1 VNFANRSLTAKLVI
15 IVSLGIALILCGF
28 ALFLDRYVSHLSEKS
43 AEQHLQQEVGSVMMM
58 IDNYAKDRQ
67 QAVSVVLNVLS
78 EDLGEDFSLQTD
90 KTVQI
95 GDQATPTLKAGN
107 VVLNLNFANL
117 DRLRKTTGRVVT
129 IFARQGDDFVR
140 IATSLTK
147 ENGERAVGTFLGK
160 NHPAYARIIG
170 GGEFAGRAKLFGREY
185 AARYKA
191 IKSNDGKV
199 IGVLFAGVDITD
211 GLNSLI
217 EKIRAQKIGETGYY
231 YILDSHPGPTAG
243 TLIVH
248 QVKEKE
254 GTSIADAT
262 DSAGNTFIRQMLE
275 KQQGE
280 IRYPWINKE
289 KGETSPRDKLVV
301 FGSIPEWEWLVA
313 GGTYVDEITRD
324 AASIRNFVLLTVPLV
339 LGVVSLLLLFAS
351 RRLISKPVGEV
362 MTVFSAIGGGKY
374 DNQIDTT
381 RGDEIG
387 TLMQSLDRMQK
398 DLGVRIESEHQV
410 ANANLRVKTAL
421 DVSSTN
427 VMLADN
433 DGKIIYCN
441 QAVLEM
447 FRRAESDIRTALPTF
462 RTDGVLGASFD
473 QFHRNP
479 AHQRNMLASLKGQ
492 HRAEIEIGGRYFSLL
507 ATPVVNAEKERLGV
521 SVEWQDRTAQVL
533 LEREM
538 AGIIDAAANG
548 DFSGRFDVTHMQGFY
563 LQLGNGLNQLLN
575 GVSRA
580 LEDVGAVLGK
590 LSRGDLTEKIVA
602 DYSGMLG
609 MLKSNVNATVDQ
621 LRDIVMHIQDS
632 SEAINTASQEISSG
646 NTDLSS
652 RTEEQASSLE
662 ETASSMEQLT
672 STVRLNA
679 DNANR
684 ARELASNAQVV
695 ANKGGEVVSRVVETM
710 GSINSSSSKIA
721 DIIGVIDGIAFQTN
735 ILALNA
741 AVEAARAGEQGRGFA
756 VVATEVRNLAQRSAA
771 AAKEIKGLISDS
783 AATVDVGSKLVEQAG
798 STMDE
803 VVSAIRNVAT
813 IMNDIAAASRE
824 QSTGIE
830 QVNIAVAQMDE
841 MTQQNAALVEQAAAA
856 AESLE
861 DQANS
866 LVQCVSVFNLGR
878 TATAGKGHNARL
890 ESPRVQLSAPVAQVP
905 RSQKAKVAIKQSV
918 LPDNDTEAWEEF

>member
-1 VNFANRSLTAKLVI
+1 MNFANRSLTAKLVI
-15 IVSLGIALILCGF
+15 IISLGIAVILGGF
-28 ALFLDRYVSHLSEKS
+28 ALFLDRYVSQLSEKS
-43 AEQHLQQEVGSVMMM
+43 AEQHLQQEVGSLIMM
-58 IDNYAKDRQ
+58 IDNYARDRQ
-67 QAVSVVLNVLS
+67 HAVAVVLDTLA
-78 EDLGEDFSLQTD
+78 EDLGGDFSLQAD
-90 KTVQI
+90 KVVQI

-117 DRLRKTTGRVVT
+117 DRFRKTSGTVAT
-129 IFARQGDDFVR
+129 IFAKQGEDFIRV
-140 IATSLTK
+140 ATSLTK
-147 ENGERAVGTFLGK
+147 ENGERAIGTFLGK
-160 NHPAYARIIG
+160 NHPAYAKLIA
-170 GGEFAGRAKLFGREY
+170 GGEFAGRARLFGRDY
-185 AARYKA
+185 ATRYKA
-191 IKSNDGKV
+191 IKSSDGKV
-199 IGVLFAGVDITD
+199 VGVLFAGVDVTD
-211 GLNSLI
+211 GLNSLK
-217 EKIRAQKIGETGYY
+217 EKVRALKVGETGYY
-231 YILDSHPGPTAG
+231 YVLDANAGATAG

-248 QVKEKE
+248 PVKEKE

-262 DSAGNTFIRQMLE
+262 DSAGNAFIRQMLE
-275 KQQGE
+275 KKQGE

-289 KGETSPRDKLVV
+289 KGETSAREKLAV

-313 GGTYVDEITRD
+313 GGTYIDEITRD
-324 AASIRNFVLLTVPLV
+324 AAAVRNFVLLTVPLV
-339 LGVVSLLLLFAS
+339 LVVVSLLLLFAS
-351 RRLISKPVGEV
+351 RRLIAQPVAEV
-362 MTVFSAIGGGKY
+362 MAVFSAIGGGKY

-387 TLMQSLDRMQK
+387 SLMQSLDRMQK
-398 DLGVRIESEHQV
+398 DLGARIEAEHQV

-421 DVSSTN
+421 DVCSTN
-427 VMLADN
+427 MMLSDN

-447 FRRAESDIRTALPTF
+447 FRRAESDIRTALPAF

-479 AHQRNMLASLKGQ
+479 SHQRNMLASLQGQ

-507 ATPVVNAEKERLGV
+507 ATPVVNASKERLGV

-548 DFSGRFDVTHMQGFY
+548 DFSGRFATEHMQGFY

-575 GVSRA
+575 GVNRA
-580 LEDVGAVLGK
+580 IDDVGAVLGK

-602 DYSGMLG
+602 DYGGMLG
-609 MLKSNVNATVDQ
+609 LLKDNVNATVDQ
-621 LRDIVMHIQDS
+621 LREIVVQIQDS
-632 SEAINTASQEISSG
+632 SEAIKTASQEISSG

-662 ETASSMEQLT
+662 ETASSMEELT
-672 STVRLNA
+672 STVKLNA
-679 DNANR
+679 ENANR

-710 GSINSSSSKIA
+710 GTINASSSKIA

-783 AATVDVGSKLVEQAG
+783 GATVEVGSKLVEQAG
-798 STMDE
+798 VTMDE
-803 VVSAIRNVAT
+803 VVSAIRSVAE

-824 QSTGIE
+824 QSSGIE
-830 QVNIAVAQMDE
+830 QVNIAVSQMDE

-861 DQANS
+861 DQAHT
-866 LVQCVSVFNLGR
+866 LVECVSVFNLGR
-878 TATAGKGHNARL
+878 AVEAGAGRVARL
-890 ESPRVQLSAPVAQVP
+890 ESPRAQLSAPVLANAKP
-905 RSQKAKVAIKQSV
+905 KAAAKLSQR
-918 LPDNDTEAWEEF
+918 PDEDDWEEF

>member
-1 VNFANRSLTAKLVI
+1 MNFANRSLTAKLVI
-15 IVSLGIALILCGF
+15 IVSLGIAIILGGF
-28 ALFLDRYVSHLSEKS
+28 ALFLDRYVSNLSEKS
-43 AEQHLQQEVGSVMMM
+43 AEQHLQQEVASVILM
-58 IDNYAKDRQ
+58 IDNYARERQ
-67 QAVSVVLNVLS
+67 QAVAVVLDTLA
-78 EDLGEDFSLQTD
+78 EDLGGDFSLQPERV
-90 KTVQI
+90 VQI

-107 VVLNLNFANL
+107 VVLNLNLANL
-117 DRLRKTTGRVVT
+117 DRFRKTSGAVAT
-129 IFARQGDDFVR
+129 IFAKQGDDFVR
-140 IATSLTK
+140 VATSLTK
-147 ENGERAVGTFLGK
+147 ENGERAMGTLLGK
-160 NHPAYARIIG
+160 SHPAYAKVSA
-170 GGEFAGRAKLFGREY
+170 GGEFSGRAKLFGRDY
-185 AARYKA
+185 ATRYKA

-199 IGVLFAGVDITD
+199 IGVLFAGVDVTD
-211 GLNSLI
+211 GLKTL
-217 EKIRAQKIGETGYY
+217 KDKVRALKIGETGYY
-231 YILDSHPGPTAG
+231 YILDAHPGATAG

-248 QVKEKE
+248 PVKEKE

-262 DSAGNTFIRQMLE
+262 DSAGNAFIRQMLE

-289 KGETSPRDKLVV
+289 KGETSAREKLVV
-301 FGSIPEWEWLVA
+301 FNSIPEWEWLVA
-313 GGTYVDEITRD
+313 GGTYIDEITRD

-339 LGVVSLLLLFAS
+339 LIVVSLLLLLAS
-351 RRLISKPVGEV
+351 RRLIAQPVGEV

-374 DNQIDTT
+374 DNQVDTT

-387 TLMQSLDRMQK
+387 SLMRSLDSMQK
-398 DLGVRIESEHQV
+398 DLGARIEAEHQV

-421 DVSSTN
+421 DVCSTN
-427 VMLADN
+427 MMLADN

-447 FRRAESDIRTALPTF
+447 LRRAESDIRTALPAF
-462 RTDGVLGASFD
+462 RADAVLGASFD

-479 AHQRNMLASLKGQ
+479 AHQRNMLASLQGQ

-521 SVEWQDRTAQVL
+521 SVEWQDKTAQVL

-548 DFSGRFDVTHMQGFY
+548 DFSGRFDTAHMQGFY

-575 GVSRA
+575 GISRA
-580 LEDVGAVLGK
+580 LDDVGTVLGK

-609 MLKSNVNATVDQ
+609 LLKDSVNATVDQ
-621 LRDIVMHIQDS
+621 LRDIVMQIQDS

-662 ETASSMEQLT
+662 ETASSMEELT
-672 STVRLNA
+672 STVKLNA
-679 DNANR
+679 DNAKR
-684 ARELASNAQVV
+684 ASELASNAQVV
-695 ANKGGEVVSRVVETM
+695 ANKGGEVVSKVVATM
-710 GSINSSSSKIA
+710 GSINSSSNKIA

-783 AATVDVGSKLVEQAG
+783 ASTVDVGSKLVEQAG
-798 STMDE
+798 ITMDE
-803 VVSAIRNVAT
+803 VVSAIRSVAT
-813 IMNDIAAASRE
+813 IMNDIAAASHE

-830 QVNIAVAQMDE
+830 QVNIAVSQMDE

-861 DQANS
+861 DQAHS

-878 TATAGKGHNARL
+878 VAEQGAGRAARL
-890 ESPRVQLSAPVAQVP
+890 ESPRAKLSAPASVS
-905 RSQKAKVAIKQSV
+905 RSQAPKSPAKMSA
-918 LPDNDTEAWEEF
+918 LPDDDSDAWEEF